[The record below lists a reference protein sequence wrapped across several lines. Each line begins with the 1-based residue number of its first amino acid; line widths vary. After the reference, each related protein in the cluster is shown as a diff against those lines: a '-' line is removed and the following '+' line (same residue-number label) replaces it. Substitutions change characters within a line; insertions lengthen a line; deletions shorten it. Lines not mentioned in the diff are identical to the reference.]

1 MRSKQTTEELAI
13 LDNLTNAFRP
23 IEELFKI
30 MDSCS
35 TEIYGELIRS
45 HAEVGTIL
53 CKNFRTI
60 LEQTFIRIK
69 EQNHG

>member
-1 MRSKQTTEELAI
+1 MGSQKTIGDIAI
-13 LDNLTNAFRP
+13 LDSLTNAFRP

-53 CKNFRTI
+53 CKNFRAI
-60 LEQTFIRIK
+60 LEQTFNKIK
-69 EQNHG
+69 ESSHG

>member
-1 MRSKQTTEELAI
+1 MRSQQAFEELAI

-45 HAEVGTIL
+45 HAEVGAIL
-53 CKNFRTI
+53 CKNFRAI
-60 LEQTFIRIK
+60 LEQTFKETK
-69 EQNHG
+69 EQNNV